1 MVDKKWGEEMK
12 KIIVIIITLVY
23 IFSVTGCGKKYE
35 GPLSCM
41 SYIGNEGTV
50 VLIDMTEDV
59 HKEILEVLNSGHWYN
74 DVSKTLYDFNS
85 IVSSDL
91 IIVPKFVKSLNQTL
105 NGNYYDRYEHFEN
118 LFNTL
123 KQEFEGK

>member
-1 MVDKKWGEEMK
+1 MK

-35 GPLSCM
+35 GHLSCI

-59 HKEILEVLNSGHWYN
+59 HKEILAVLNNGHWYN
-74 DVSKTLYDFNS
+74 DVSKCESDYSFETKNETIYYHADCGTFNDVTNKRYMTLPEAEKAK
-85 IVSSDL
+85 I
-91 IIVPKFVKSLNQTL
+91 NQL
-105 NGNYYDRYEHFEN
+105 LGVMMVCE
-118 LFNTL
+118 
-123 KQEFEGK
+123 

>member
-1 MVDKKWGEEMK
+1 MK

-74 DVSKTLYDFNS
+74 DVSKCEPDYSFETKNETIYYHADCGTFNDATNKRYMTLPEAEKAK
-85 IVSSDL
+85 I
-91 IIVPKFVKSLNQTL
+91 NQLLGVTMVC
-105 NGNYYDRYEHFEN
+105 E
-118 LFNTL
+118 
-123 KQEFEGK
+123 